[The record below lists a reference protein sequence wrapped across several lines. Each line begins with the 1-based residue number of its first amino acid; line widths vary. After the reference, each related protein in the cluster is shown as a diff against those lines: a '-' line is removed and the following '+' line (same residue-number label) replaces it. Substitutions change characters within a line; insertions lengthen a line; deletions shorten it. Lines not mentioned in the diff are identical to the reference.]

1 MGLYSWT
8 ANSELTKPELRQA
21 VYDAVSHGIHWMVTP
36 YREIVLV
43 HAVLQPLN
51 FPRFG
56 NTNLDP
62 ESISFGVAPRRLGE
76 SRALLTGEINV
87 DNDGTS
93 KPVIEASWNE
103 QLDTPETDAVPRSSH
118 VLEIKIN
125 QNRKYKADA
134 DEKGKIWI
142 PIEGGPGKPSF
153 HFFEDTKY
161 RKVKYKVTSTS
172 RFGEY
177 FTYDPN
183 NPNDPNRVKTRT
195 TPDVQAVT
203 LDILNS
209 KKPNPPKVKVHY
221 SDNSMARDKAAKS
234 K

>member
-8 ANSELTKPELRQA
+8 ANSELTKPELRQR

-87 DNDGTS
+87 DKTVRS
-93 KPVIEASWNE
+93 RLVIEASWNE

-118 VLEIKIN
+118 
-125 QNRKYKADA
+125 
-134 DEKGKIWI
+134 G
-142 PIEGGPGKPSF
+142 
-153 HFFEDTKY
+153 
-161 RKVKYKVTSTS
+161 
-172 RFGEY
+172 
-177 FTYDPN
+177 
-183 NPNDPNRVKTRT
+183 TR
-195 TPDVQAVT
+195 
-203 LDILNS
+203 N
-209 KKPNPPKVKVHY
+209 
-221 SDNSMARDKAAKS
+221 
-234 K
+234 